1 MPGFNGRT
9 QIVLGNTLSPAGDMG
24 SVRVS
29 LSHAGCGQDPNGHDI
44 SLATTI
50 SSSFW
55 PCVISSGSGTPQIMS
70 IHSSSLS
77 DMDELYLWAVNNG
90 SSSAEITIWFDDD
103 RTFQPGFTKN
113 QNVIVTTL
121 YASSSAV
128 MIWPGIPIASFDE
141 QTPTVLYA
149 SGSVLSRISLHGYV
163 IRRKRLNP
171 NDRLAGFDPSE

>member
-9 QIVLGNTLSPAGDMG
+9 QQVVGQTLSPAGNVG

-29 LSHAGCGQDPNGHDI
+29 LSHAGCGQDPLGHDF
-44 SLATTI
+44 AQTDTA

-55 PCVISSGSGTPQIMS
+55 PCVVSSGSGTPQIMS
-70 IHSSSLS
+70 IHSSSLT

-103 RTFQPGFTKN
+103 RTFNTGFDTDRNYVITSLQP
-113 QNVIVTTL
+113 
-121 YASSSAV
+121 SSSAV
-128 MIWPGIPIASFDE
+128 LIWPGIPITSFDE
-141 QTPTVLYA
+141 QTPSVLYA
-149 SGSVLSRISLHGYV
+149 SGSVHSRISLHGYV
-163 IRRKRLNP
+163 IRRKRLNT